1 MFDWRDLN
9 KLGVYTFVFELQGG
23 GTIFVAAD

>member
-9 KLGVYTFVFELQGG
+9 KLGAYIFVFELQGG